1 MEPPVP
7 KLLATSEAAALGL
20 HAAVILAGSPDA
32 PVTTHEL
39 ADQLEASEAHL
50 AKVMQRLGKAGLV
63 RSTRGPKGGF
73 VLGRP
78 ADSVSLLDVYEA
90 IEGPIEP
97 SACLFGRPVC
107 GRKACI
113 FGDFLT
119 EFESRFRTYLANAT
133 LEALV
138 EDEEKPDGRA

>member
-1 MEPPVP
+1 MS
-7 KLLATSEAAALGL
+7 KLLRTSEAAALGL
-20 HAAVILAGSPDA
+20 HAAVILAASPDA
-32 PVTTHEL
+32 PVRAREL
-39 ADQLEASEAHL
+39 AERLGASEAHL

-63 RSTRGPKGGF
+63 NSTRGPKGGF
-73 VLGRP
+73 MLDRP
-78 ADSVSLLDVYEA
+78 ADQVSLLDVYEA

-119 EFESRFRTYLANAT
+119 EFEARFRDYLANAT
-133 LEALV
+133 LEALAV
-138 EDEEKPDGRA
+138 DEEMPHVRS